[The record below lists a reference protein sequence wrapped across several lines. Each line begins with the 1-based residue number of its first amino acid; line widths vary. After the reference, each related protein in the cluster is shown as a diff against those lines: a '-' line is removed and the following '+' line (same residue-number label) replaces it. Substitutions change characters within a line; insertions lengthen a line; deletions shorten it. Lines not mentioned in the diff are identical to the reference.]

1 MFPVVPVLLSVTQ
14 KKELPPAEA
23 APLLVYF
30 LSLVYHIHI
39 FTIEKMLEHFPRFL
53 IWVDKLHNAEKKK
66 RESLSLSNRSGLK
79 KKSEAQLEKC
89 TSWRDIS
96 NNTGHH
102 PVERLMIDTEGQR
115 VNNSS

>member
-53 IWVDKLHNAEKKK
+53 IWVEKSHNAAKTRQEKKVSVRLTGKFVFVQQVRAEKK
-66 RESLSLSNRSGLK
+66 
-79 KKSEAQLEKC
+79 
-89 TSWRDIS
+89 
-96 NNTGHH
+96 
-102 PVERLMIDTEGQR
+102 V
-115 VNNSS
+115 